1 MFIYYFL
8 RRGSLRR
15 LLQHLLLITKILA
28 TPGPSFP
35 SPCLLRTIHML
46 EYNIVIIN
54 LLYKVCETKDINNNA
69 MKSFV
74 IDTNNDILIG
84 KINCKMFACKN
95 YCPHRAALLSKGQLK
110 PNENKIACYM
120 HGFEYNV
127 FTGKLESIPNKW
139 INQSEGWK
147 KSEEL
152 VLYDVIEKE
161 DGSVFV
167 NIQ

>member
-1 MFIYYFL
+1 M
-8 RRGSLRR
+8 GE
-15 LLQHLLLITKILA
+15 KIA
-28 TPGPSFP
+28 SK
-35 SPCLLRTIHML
+35 LRTIHIL

-54 LLYKVCETKDINNNA
+54 LLYKVCETKDIDNNA

-84 KINCKMFACKN
+84 KINYKVFACKN

-110 PNENKIACYM
+110 SGDNRIACYM

-127 FTGKLESIPNKW
+127 FTGKLESIPAKW

-147 KSEEL
+147 KSEDL

-167 NIQ
+167 NLP

>member
-1 MFIYYFL
+1 MK
-8 RRGSLRR
+8 
-15 LLQHLLLITKILA
+15 KIA
-28 TPGPSFP
+28 SK
-35 SPCLLRTIHML
+35 LRTIHIL

-54 LLYKVCETKDINNNA
+54 LLYKVCENKDINNNA
-69 MKSFV
+69 MKSFA
-74 IDTNNDILIG
+74 IDTNNGILIG
-84 KINCKMFACKN
+84 KINYKMFACKN

-120 HGFEYNV
+120 HGFGYDV

-167 NIQ
+167 NIK

>member
-1 MFIYYFL
+1 MNVL
-8 RRGSLRR
+8 VGANASLKY
-15 LLQHLLLITKILA
+15 LLSMKKTR
-28 TPGPSFP
+28 
-35 SPCLLRTIHML
+35 LRTIHIL
-46 EYNIVIIN
+46 EYDIVIIN
-54 LLYKVCETKDINNNA
+54 LLYKVCESKDIDNNA

-74 IDTNNDILIG
+74 VDINNDVLIG
-84 KINCKMFACKN
+84 KINFKMFACKN

-110 PNENKIACYM
+110 PNENRIACYM
-120 HGFEYNV
+120 HGFEYNI

-161 DGSVFV
+161 DGSVLV
-167 NIQ
+167 NIP